1 MVLPPLMRVAGLRW
15 NGAGAGANKRR
26 LIDFFPFRKRN
37 SIAHCI
43 SSFVPAIASVARVA
57 GVPAAA
63 CDNRKMLIAAA
74 RGLIA
79 HALPILVAQL
89 ASIGMMVVDTAVLGR
104 VSATDLAAVAI
115 GGGLHVSVMFALV
128 GIVQAVAP
136 LVARLHGAGRDSEV
150 AGVLQQGFWL
160 ALALALPGIT
170 FLLHPGAV
178 LGLSTMEP
186 AVEVKVRQYLA
197 LLAWGMPAALCYRT
211 FYAFCNALGKAR
223 VLMGIGLAS
232 LSLHVVLASG
242 FALFGW
248 LGEPLGVVGCAV
260 SNVVIG
266 WAACLAG
273 ALYLGFGPLAP
284 RYRPFAG
291 WQLPRWAGWRPL
303 LRLGLPMGLSN
314 LVEITSFTL
323 IALFIASLGAAT
335 VAGHRIV
342 ANLAALC
349 YMVPLSLGIATL
361 AAVGQAVGA
370 RDGQRARAT
379 IAAGLALATA
389 MSTLAGLLFWLLA
402 KPLIAAYTRDPAV
415 TAVALGLVGWVA
427 LYQFF
432 DALQTIAGHALR
444 AYHVTFL
451 PMVVQTFCFWGVGL
465 VGGWWLC
472 YRWAP
477 PLGVAGF
484 WIAALISLV
493 LAAAS
498 LLPLLRK
505 AVVATETAL

>member
-1 MVLPPLMRVAGLRW
+1 MKEAASCD
-15 NGAGAGANKRR
+15 NGAM
-26 LIDFFPFRKRN
+26 
-37 SIAHCI
+37 
-43 SSFVPAIASVARVA
+43 FV
-57 GVPAAA
+57 
-63 CDNRKMLIAAA
+63 AAA

-79 HALPILVAQL
+79 HALPILIAQL

-104 VSATDLAAVAI
+104 VGAADLAAVAI

-136 LVARLHGAGRDSEV
+136 LVARLHGAGRDGEV

-160 ALALALPGIT
+160 ALVLCLPGIA

-186 AVEVKVRQYLA
+186 AVETKVRQYLA

-223 VLMGIGLAS
+223 VLMGIGIAS
-232 LSLHVVLASG
+232 LGLHGVLAWG
-242 FALFGW
+242 FALQGW
-248 LGEPLGVVGCAV
+248 LGEPLGVVGCAL
-260 SNVVIG
+260 SNVLIG
-266 WAACLAG
+266 WLACLTG
-273 ALYLGFGPLAP
+273 GLYLGLGPLAG
-284 RYRPFAG
+284 RYRPFAD
-291 WQLPRWAGWRPL
+291 WQAPRWSGWRPL

-323 IALFIASLGAAT
+323 IALFVASLGAAT

-349 YMVPLSLGIATL
+349 YMIPLSLGIATL

-370 RDGQRARAT
+370 RDWRRARAA
-379 IAAGLALATA
+379 IGAGLALATGL
-389 MSTLAGLLFWLLA
+389 STLAGGLFWLFA
-402 KPLIAAYTRDPAV
+402 RPLVAAYTVDPGV

-477 PLGVAGF
+477 PLGVAGY
-484 WIAALISLV
+484 WIAALLSLV
-493 LAAAS
+493 LAALC

-505 AVVATETAL
+505 AVVATESAP